1 MTLRIPRIPSRASA
15 LIAATLLAGLSF
27 SQAVSAQQTE
37 GLDDP
42 GRAGYMSALAGKTVA
57 FVPLTMGFDLTRG
70 WLAGLK
76 AELEPLGVKV
86 IVRDPNLNVNVGA
99 QAITTLINEKADV
112 IIVQPP
118 DPQTYTKL
126 LKRAEET
133 GSQVVTINMRTA
145 YVPVLHVGNDWTGMG
160 EQSATAMVQAC
171 KGKSGKVA
179 ILLGSF
185 VSSDST
191 YTLKG
196 FRNVFAKHPEI
207 KVVSV
212 QSGDWDA
219 VKSKG
224 IVQTVL
230 KQHPDLCGVLGPW
243 DGQDSGS
250 AAAIKEAGLT
260 GKVFLITSGAG
271 EQSSACDQVKAGAYD
286 IYMSYDV
293 STQAKEMAASI
304 KWLLQNKGKT
314 GTTKGT
320 IYSRIVPITKANA
333 STEGICW
340 KLGKT

>member
-1 MTLRIPRIPSRASA
+1 MKLSGFKLKIKNVLVLASISA
-15 LIAATLLAGLSF
+15 LGAGQLA
-27 SQAVSAQQTE
+27 VAQENQ

-42 GRAGYMSALAGKTVA
+42 GRAAAMSALAGKTVA

-70 WLAGLK
+70 WVAGLK
-76 AELEPLGVKV
+76 EELEPFGIKV
-86 IVRDPNLNVNVGA
+86 IVRDPNLNVNAGS
-99 QAITTLINEKADV
+99 QAISTLINEKADV

-118 DPQTYTKL
+118 DTQTYSKL
-126 LKRAEET
+126 LKRAEES
-133 GSQVVTINMRTA
+133 GSIAVTINMRTS
-145 YVPVLHVGNDWTGMG
+145 YVPALHVGNDWTGMG
-160 EQSATAMVQAC
+160 EKAAEAMVQAC
-171 KGKSGKVA
+171 KGKSNKIA

-196 FRNVFAKHPEI
+196 FRNVLNKHPEVKI
-207 KVVSV
+207 VSI

-230 KQHPDLCGVLGPW
+230 KQNPDLCGVLGPW

-260 GKVFLITSGAG
+260 GKVFLISSGAG
-271 EQSSACDQVKAGAYD
+271 EQSSACDQVKAGVYD

-293 STQAKEMAASI
+293 SAQAKEMASSI

-314 GTTKGT
+314 SEAKGT

-333 STEGICW
+333 SNEGVCW
-340 KLGKT
+340 KLGKS

>member
-1 MTLRIPRIPSRASA
+1 MAMITLLTPFKAA
-15 LIAATLLAGLSF
+15 LTAATLLAGLSLT
-27 SQAVSAQQTE
+27 QAAFAEQNE

-42 GRAGYMSALAGKTVA
+42 GRAGFLSSLAGKTVA

-76 AELEPLGVKV
+76 EELEPLGVKV
-86 IVRDPNLNVNVGA
+86 IVRDPNLNVNAGA
-99 QAITTLINEKADV
+99 QAITSLINEKVDV
-112 IIVQPP
+112 MVVQPP
-118 DPQTYTKL
+118 DTQTYAKL
-126 LKRAEET
+126 LKRAEEGGT
-133 GSQVVTINMRTA
+133 QVVTINMRTS
-145 YVPVLHVGNDWTGMG
+145 YNPVLHVGNDWTGMG
-160 EQSATAMVQAC
+160 ERSANAMVQAC

-196 FRNVFAKHPEI
+196 FRNVLAKHPEI

-271 EQSSACDQVKAGAYD
+271 EQGSACDQVKAGVYD

-293 STQAKEMAASI
+293 STQAKEMASSI
-304 KWLLQNKGKT
+304 KWLLQNKGKV
-314 GTTKGT
+314 GASKGT

-333 STEGICW
+333 STEGVCW